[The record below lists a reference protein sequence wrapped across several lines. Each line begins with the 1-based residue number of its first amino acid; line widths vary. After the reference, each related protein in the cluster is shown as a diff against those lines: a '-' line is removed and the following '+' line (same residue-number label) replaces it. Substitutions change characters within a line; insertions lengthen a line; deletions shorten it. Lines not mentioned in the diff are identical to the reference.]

1 MSNANEPGPRVAA
14 RMRILHTEAS
24 LGWGGQEIRILDE
37 AEGILGRGHSVA
49 LAAPREAPIF
59 EAALKR
65 GLDALSLPIARKS
78 PRGFFALRR
87 WLQAHPVDVINTHS
101 STDSWLAALACA
113 TLAGA
118 PAIVRTRHISA
129 SVPTNLPTCWL
140 YRTATRHVVTTSESL
155 RLQLI
160 RDNGL
165 APERTTS
172 IPTGIDAARF
182 IPGSRDAAPHRPP
195 ARSPAGRHRRH
206 AAELEGPS
214 LPDRSF
220 EPAARRCRI
229 GRRRR
234 RAAATQHRV
243 QNPRARR
250 RRPGLACRKSGPR
263 AVLVAVAGR
272 VRAAVLC
279 QRRRAAG
286 AGAGDVVRPALR
298 YDGLRRYRRDRPR
311 WDDGHPGQDRRRG
324 RPHAR
329 PGKGARR
336 HGTPQAA
343 RDRGARIL
351 CRESKRG
358 DDARSNGKGVS
369 RCRIVSR
376 FALAPAGLPVTPTQL
391 T

>member
-37 AEGILGRGHSVA
+37 AEGISGRGHSVA
-49 LAAPREAPIF
+49 LAAPHEAPIF

-65 GLDALSLPIARKS
+65 GLDAVPLPIARKS

-129 SVPTNLPTCWL
+129 SVPTNLPTRWL
-140 YRTATRHVVTTSESL
+140 YRTATRHVVTTSGSL

-182 IPGSRDAAPHRPP
+182 IPGSRDAARRLTGLPPDRRLVGIVATLRSWKGHRYLIEALSRLPEDVGLVVVGDGP
-195 ARSPAGRHRRH
+195 QRPNIESKIRELGVGDRVWLAGNQERVLPWLQSLDVFALPSYANEGVPQALVQAMLCGLPCVTTACGGIGEIARDGTTAILVRTEDAADLRRGLEK
-206 AAELEGPS
+206 ALGDAELRRRLGTAARLYCAANLSVETM
-214 LPDRSF
+214 LDRMEKVF
-220 EPAARRCRI
+220 RDAARR
-229 GRRRR
+229 
-234 RAAATQHRV
+234 
-243 QNPRARR
+243 
-250 RRPGLACRKSGPR
+250 
-263 AVLVAVAGR
+263 
-272 VRAAVLC
+272 
-279 QRRRAAG
+279 
-286 AGAGDVVRPALR
+286 
-298 YDGLRRYRRDRPR
+298 
-311 WDDGHPGQDRRRG
+311 
-324 RPHAR
+324 
-329 PGKGARR
+329 
-336 HGTPQAA
+336 
-343 RDRGARIL
+343 
-351 CRESKRG
+351 
-358 DDARSNGKGVS
+358 
-369 RCRIVSR
+369 
-376 FALAPAGLPVTPTQL
+376 
-391 T
+391 